1 MHHIEVP
8 VGAAGPGKNVGAH
21 NQRTACVRGDVDSN
35 IPRNRSGP
43 RWVKAPAV
51 LALRA
56 AGGVGLRNL
65 MRRSASRD
73 GGTWR

>member
-8 VGAAGPGKNVGAH
+8 FGAAVPERMWERIIKELLVSG
-21 NQRTACVRGDVDSN
+21 GDVDSN

-56 AGGVGLRNL
+56 AGGVG
-65 MRRSASRD
+65 
-73 GGTWR
+73 